1 MGKLKGLIANWKTSL
16 MSIVPIVLSLLLVTG
31 IIDLEKQQAL
41 QEAARTT
48 LDGLDVGL
56 NGIIAAI
63 AAAIGGIGLFA
74 KDGE

>member
-1 MGKLKGLIANWKTSL
+1 MDKLKGIITNWKTTL

-31 IIDLEKQQAL
+31 VIDLEKQSAL
-41 QEAARTT
+41 QSAGTET
-48 LDGLDVGL
+48 LNGLEVGL

>member
-1 MGKLKGLIANWKTSL
+1 MDKLKGIITNWKTTL

-31 IIDLEKQQAL
+31 VIDLEKQSAL
-41 QEAARTT
+41 QSAVTET
-48 LDGLDVGL
+48 LNGLDVGL